1 MIVRRAEVKNE
12 SGQSRSFP
20 LDHWSPQDYWS
31 LALDYAT
38 RNLRIDTLKTQ
49 LDVCR
54 FVCAS
59 LAKAIQADHLTP
71 EEKAAL
77 AQRWDKAL
85 KEGRNLQ
92 FALDMLRGQG
102 TESRLDAIQ
111 AVG

>member
-12 SGQSRSFP
+12 SGQFRSFP
-20 LDHWSPQDYWS
+20 LDHRR

-38 RNLRIDTLKTQ
+38 RTLRIDTLKTQ

-71 EEKAAL
+71 NEKAAL
-77 AQRWDKAL
+77 AQRWDNAL

-92 FALDMLRGQG
+92 LAIDMLRGQE
-102 TESRLDAIQ
+102 TESRFAAI
-111 AVG
+111 

>member
-1 MIVRRAEVKNE
+1 M
-12 SGQSRSFP
+12 
-20 LDHWSPQDYWS
+20 
-31 LALDYAT
+31 DYAT

-59 LAKAIQADHLTP
+59 LANAIRADHLTP

-77 AQRWDKAL
+77 AHRWDKAL

-92 FALDMLRGQG
+92 VAIDMLRGQE
-102 TESRLDAIQ
+102 TESRLA
-111 AVG
+111 AV

>member
-1 MIVRRAEVKNE
+1 
-12 SGQSRSFP
+12 
-20 LDHWSPQDYWS
+20 LDS
-31 LALDYAT
+31 AT

-49 LDVCR
+49 RDVCR

-59 LAKAIQADHLTP
+59 LAKEIQADNLTP
-71 EEKAAL
+71 MEKAAL

-92 FALDMLRGQG
+92 FAIDMLRGQE
-102 TESRLDAIQ
+102 TESRLATIQ

>member
-1 MIVRRAEVKNE
+1 MIFHRAEVKNE
-12 SGQSRSFP
+12 SGQIRSFP
-20 LDHWSPQDYWS
+20 LDYWS

-59 LAKAIQADHLTP
+59 LAKAAQADHLTP
-71 EEKAAL
+71 AEKAAL
-77 AQRWDKAL
+77 AHRWDKAL

-92 FALDMLRGQG
+92 LAIEILRGQE
-102 TESRLDAIQ
+102 TESRLAAI
-111 AVG
+111 